1 MTNNN
6 HNGDNQKGNS
16 HDHDKSRQYGLDA
29 ANFGV
34 ALSGTVTAC
43 LLVGALII
51 SASGYDDEAAR
62 LCGNWLCGSAALTWL
77 CLLVAHKQ

>member
-1 MTNNN
+1 MPNNN
-6 HNGDNQKGNS
+6 PKDNNPKGNKHS
-16 HDHDKSRQYGLDA
+16 HDKNRQYGLDA

-34 ALSGTVTAC
+34 ALSGTVTVC
-43 LLVGALII
+43 LLVGGLII

-62 LCGNWLCGSAALTWL
+62 LCGKWLCGSAALTWL